1 MKWEREKMA
10 EKDLGE
16 ELEKFEQ
23 GVENLKNKEF
33 RLFGLKMTP
42 MTISALIAGI
52 GSIVGALYAGFL
64 MYQKI
69 EEVAGLDVGAFEQR
83 MEVIETKLD
92 EAVDYTRDIK
102 SGLRDDILGI
112 EKQVDRMED
121 KLRDSEAET
130 RAIIQSAEERFEN
143 KRDAL
148 QNDYDSKANRLS
160 ETNTSRMDELNNKV
174 DRNIADMEQKIERS
188 MKDLENRLNNKLQ
201 RALDNPLAN

>member
-1 MKWEREKMA
+1 MRERKMA
-10 EKDLGE
+10 DKDLGE
-16 ELEKFEQ
+16 ELEKVEQ
-23 GVENLKNKEF
+23 GIENLKNKEF
-33 RLFGLKMTP
+33 RLLGMKMTP
-42 MTISALIAGI
+42 MTVSALVAGI

-121 KLRDSEAET
+121 MVRDQEQET

-160 ETNTSRMDELNNKV
+160 ETNTSRMDELNSKV
-174 DRNIADMEQKIERS
+174 DRNISDMEQKLERE
-188 MKDLENRLNNKLQ
+188 MKDLESRLTNKLQ

>member
-1 MKWEREKMA
+1 MA
-10 EKDLGE
+10 DKDLGE
-16 ELEKFEQ
+16 ELEKFEE
-23 GVENLKNKEF
+23 GIENLKNKEF
-33 RLFGLKMTP
+33 RLLGMKMTP
-42 MTISALIAGI
+42 MTVSALVAGI

-69 EEVAGLDVGAFEQR
+69 EEVAGLDIGAFEQR
-83 MEVIETKLD
+83 MEIIETKLE

-130 RAIIQSAEERFEN
+130 RAIVQSAEERFEN

-160 ETNTSRMDELNNKV
+160 ETNTSRMDELNSKV
-174 DRNIADMEQKIERS
+174 DRNISDMEQKLERE
-188 MKDLENRLNNKLQ
+188 MKDLESRLTNKLQ